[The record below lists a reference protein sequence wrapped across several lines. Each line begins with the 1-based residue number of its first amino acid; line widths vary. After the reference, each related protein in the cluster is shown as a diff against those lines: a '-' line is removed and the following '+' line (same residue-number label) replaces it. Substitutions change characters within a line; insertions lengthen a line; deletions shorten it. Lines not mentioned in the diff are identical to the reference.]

1 MNLAIIDFIFIALI
15 LIFALHAALKGFV
28 REVFSTAAIVLGIV
42 VAFYL
47 YKNGAAFIRQ
57 KLPDLE
63 TVRVLPEIL
72 SFGCIFAV
80 VFAFIKCI
88 GRLLQDIVE
97 GVRLGGINSFLGFLV
112 GILEG
117 LCVVAVVIFIFHIQP
132 LFDPSPILA
141 TSIFDQLISPH
152 IPQ

>member
-1 MNLAIIDFIFIALI
+1 MNLAIIDFVFIVLI
-15 LIFALHAALKGFV
+15 LIFALHATLKGFV
-28 REVFSTAAIVLGIV
+28 GEVFSTAAIVLGIA

-72 SFGCIFAV
+72 SFACIFSV
-80 VFAFIKCI
+80 VFALIKFI
-88 GRLLQDIVE
+88 GSLLQDIVE
-97 GVRLGGINSFLGFLV
+97 GVHLGGINRFLGFFV

-117 LCVVAVVIFIFHIQP
+117 LWVVAMVIFIFHIQP

-141 TSIFDQLISPH
+141 GSIFDQLITPY

>member
-1 MNLAIIDFIFIALI
+1 MNLAIIDFIFFALI
-15 LIFALHAALKGFV
+15 LVFAVHAALKGFV
-28 REVFSTAAIVLGIV
+28 REVFSTAAIALGIA

-72 SFGCIFAV
+72 SFVGIFAV
-80 VFAFIKCI
+80 VFAPIKCI
-88 GRLLQDIVE
+88 EALLQDIVE
-97 GVRLGGINSFLGFLV
+97 GVHLGGINQFLGFLV

-117 LCVVAVVIFIFHIQP
+117 LCVAAVVIFILHIQP
-132 LFDPSPILA
+132 LFDPSSIVA
-141 TSIFDQLISPH
+141 GSIFDKLITPY

>member
-1 MNLAIIDFIFIALI
+1 MNLAIIDFVFIALI
-15 LIFALHAALKGFV
+15 LIFALHAALKGFIG
-28 REVFSTAAIVLGIV
+28 EVFSTAAIVLGIA

-80 VFAFIKCI
+80 VFALIKCI
-88 GRLLQDIVE
+88 ETLLQDIVD
-97 GVRLGGINSFLGFLV
+97 GVHLGGVNRFLGFLV

-117 LCVVAVVIFIFHIQP
+117 LFVAAVVIFVFHIQP
-132 LFDPSPILA
+132 LLDPSPILA
-141 TSIFDQLISPH
+141 ASVFDQLIAPY

>member
-15 LIFALHAALKGFV
+15 LIFAIHAELKGFV
-28 REVFSTAAIVLGIV
+28 GEVFSTAAVVLGIAA
-42 VAFYL
+42 AFYL
-47 YKNGAAFIRQ
+47 FKNGAVFIRQ

-72 SFGCIFAV
+72 SFTCIFAV

-88 GRLLQDIVE
+88 ENLLRDIVE
-97 GVRLGGINSFLGFLV
+97 GVHLGGINHFLGFFV

-117 LCVVAVVIFIFHIQP
+117 LCVTAAVIFILHIQP
-132 LFDPSPILA
+132 LFDSSPILA
-141 TSIFDQLISPH
+141 ASVFDQLIAPH
-152 IPQ
+152 LPQ